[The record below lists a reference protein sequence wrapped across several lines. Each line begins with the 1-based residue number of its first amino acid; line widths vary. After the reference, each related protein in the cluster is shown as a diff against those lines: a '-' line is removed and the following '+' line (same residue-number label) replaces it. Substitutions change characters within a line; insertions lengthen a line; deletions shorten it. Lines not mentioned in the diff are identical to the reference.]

1 MKVKD
6 LIETYGEYEIKD
18 PEKVKEMLVKP
29 KPKTVNDL
37 VEGDECWRISPNFQ
51 APLCETWKNN
61 SLYFRM
67 SKIGD
72 IFLTEE
78 ECREE
83 IAFRIMRK
91 KLKDAA
97 DGYNFKV
104 GQQNYFLKPCYN
116 NETQELELRIDWSWY
131 DIYSEFYFE
140 SAEKAQDA
148 IEKIGEKE
156 LLKYYFKI
164 KEVKE

>member
-18 PEKVKEMLVKP
+18 PEKVKDMLVNP

-37 VEGDECWRISPNFQ
+37 EEGDEVWIIDLYGNPKKT
-51 APLCETWKNN
+51 TWKKL
-61 SLYFRM
+61 SGHGYLRVR
-67 SKIGD
+67 GE

-78 ECREE
+78 ECQEE
-83 IAFRIMRK
+83 IMFRIYRK
-91 KLKDAA
+91 KLKDAT
-97 DGYNFKV
+97 DGYKFNV
-104 GQQNYFLKPCYN
+104 DQQNYFLRPWYN
-116 NETQELELRIDWSWY
+116 SETQEWKLGIDWY
-131 DIYSEFYFE
+131 RVEIHSEFHFKTK
-140 SAEKAQDA
+140 EKAQDA

-164 KEVKE
+164 KEDQK